1 MISLFLSSP
10 NQATPKQDTS
20 ETDAV
25 DASAA
30 SVAPAQIADAM
41 IRSMLSS
48 PVLGGQVSV
57 SGATVLGS
65 PSSGAAAL
73 GNAAAATATSQ
84 DAAPALAPNNK
95 ATPGTMSPNQTTPA
109 SNKQLLNAND
119 VPQVTAIVV
128 APAPLASIPNS
139 APPAARDSR
148 SNTAVQNNP
157 APGPIAPLA
166 KDSPG
171 AKVAF
176 TAILTPTN
184 QTTNEMAATSASTN
198 ASRQASPSPPTASA
212 SFSVPLASAALSSNA
227 SSLSSQSPVATLS
240 SQSPDAP
247 GMESQAAGA
256 RTGGD
261 APSQQQGDSPETPK
275 GSLIVSAD
283 TTSKAAI
290 KQDNNDPQAIVT
302 TTTGAVQDRSSA
314 VTPFADQTRTATA
327 TQSAAAPATATPSQG
342 TAEALRTSESNLAA
356 APQPR
361 SGAAQEITI
370 RIAQPDASPVDL
382 RVVERSGQVHV
393 DVRTPDAAMQT
404 SLRQDLGTLTNS
416 LQRAGY
422 HTEMFTPSSDLG
434 RTASSAQTG
443 NQDDHQDFSK
453 NRGGSGDSSEGRR
466 QQQQQKRPS
475 TWLEELE
482 DQK

>member
-1 MISLFLSSP
+1 M
-10 NQATPKQDTS
+10 D
-20 ETDAV
+20 
-25 DASAA
+25 
-30 SVAPAQIADAM
+30 
-41 IRSMLSS
+41 
-48 PVLGGQVSV
+48 
-57 SGATVLGS
+57 
-65 PSSGAAAL
+65 
-73 GNAAAATATSQ
+73 
-84 DAAPALAPNNK
+84 
-95 ATPGTMSPNQTTPA
+95 
-109 SNKQLLNAND
+109 
-119 VPQVTAIVV
+119 
-128 APAPLASIPNS
+128 
-139 APPAARDSR
+139 
-148 SNTAVQNNP
+148 
-157 APGPIAPLA
+157 
-166 KDSPG
+166 
-171 AKVAF
+171 
-176 TAILTPTN
+176 
-184 QTTNEMAATSASTN
+184 
-198 ASRQASPSPPTASA
+198 
-212 SFSVPLASAALSSNA
+212 
-227 SSLSSQSPVATLS
+227 
-240 SQSPDAP
+240 
-247 GMESQAAGA
+247 SQAAGA

-327 TQSAAAPATATPSQG
+327 TQSAAAPATPSQG

-356 APQPR
+356 APQSR

-370 RIAQPDASPVDL
+370 RIEQPDASPVDL

-422 HTEMFTPSSDLG
+422 HTEMFTPSSALG

-482 DQK
+482 DKK